1 MRLLIAGGSSFV
13 GRAITWSA
21 ILAGH
26 DVTIINRGVTPVDL
40 PDSVTR
46 LVGDRHGD
54 LSALNGVSFDATI
67 DTIAYRP
74 SDVRA
79 LAAALA
85 GRGGHHV
92 QISSISAY
100 EEPSTAGAT
109 ENTTRTYPVGSVDED
124 VAITGD
130 TYGPLKAACE
140 YEAAR
145 QFGDAL
151 SIVRPTYVIGAH
163 DKTLRFPYWVARI
176 ARGGRV
182 AVPTPTSVALQ
193 WIDARDLAD
202 FTVSVAQRRLSGAW
216 HTASAP
222 LAFGEVL
229 SEIVRVVNPS
239 AELVEVDATRVPEGT
254 FPLWA
259 GPEGSPILE
268 MDSSAALAEGLVV
281 RELSDSIRDTQTWVQ
296 AQPWAPHW
304 LSESDEAALLA

>member
-21 ILAGH
+21 LQAGH
-26 DVTIINRGVTPVDL
+26 DVTIINRGVTPVDF

-46 LVGDRHGD
+46 LVGDRHSD
-54 LSALNGVSFDATI
+54 LSALDGLSFDATI
-67 DTIAYRP
+67 DTIAYKP
-74 SDVRA
+74 GDVRA
-79 LAAALA
+79 LAAALS

-100 EEPSTAGAT
+100 EEPAAAGAT
-109 ENTTRTYPVGSVDED
+109 EATATTYPDGSVDEN
-124 VAITGD
+124 AEITGV

-145 QFGDAL
+145 QYGDAL
-151 SIVRPTYVIGAH
+151 SIVRPTYVIGSH

-182 AVPTPTSVALQ
+182 AVPTPRSVPLQ
-193 WIDARDLAD
+193 WIDARDVGD
-202 FTVSVAQRRLSGAW
+202 FTVSVAQRQLTGAW

-222 LAFGEVL
+222 FAFGDVL

-239 AELVEVDATRVPEGT
+239 AELVDVDDAAVLEGK

-268 MDSSAALAEGLVV
+268 MDSSAALAQGLEV
-281 RELSDSIRDTQTWVQ
+281 RDLADSIRDTLAWVQ
-296 AQPWAPHW
+296 TQPWAAHW